1 MMSFHLIAY
10 SLFLLGC
17 IPEYILIITDSM
29 YDPEKIGQNT
39 LFLVYY
45 VVMSVLSQTV
55 LAYAFNSIIV
65 MEANN

>member
-1 MMSFHLIAY
+1 MSYHLIAY

-17 IPEYILIITDSM
+17 IPEYYLIIKKSM
-29 YDPEKIGQNT
+29 YSEENIKQK
-39 LFLVYY
+39 LAFLVYY

-65 MEANN
+65 MEAKN